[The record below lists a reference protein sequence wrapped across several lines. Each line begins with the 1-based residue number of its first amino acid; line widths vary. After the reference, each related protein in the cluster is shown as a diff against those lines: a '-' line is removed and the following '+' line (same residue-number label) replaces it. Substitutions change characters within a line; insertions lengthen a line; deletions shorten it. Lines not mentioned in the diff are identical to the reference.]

1 MFTNESK
8 DIIKQYL
15 RFNLN
20 GNRDDDESDR
30 INADDIN
37 DDDQDARSSI
47 DGLMLK
53 TVVNRIAKT
62 LITLTTT
69 LFIISIRLYSIL

>member
-20 GNRDDDESDR
+20 GNRDDDESDC